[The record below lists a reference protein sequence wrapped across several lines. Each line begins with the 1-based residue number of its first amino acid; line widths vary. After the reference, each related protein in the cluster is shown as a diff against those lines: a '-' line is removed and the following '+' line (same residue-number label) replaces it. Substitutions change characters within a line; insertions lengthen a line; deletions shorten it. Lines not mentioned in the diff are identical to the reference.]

1 MIEEKRG
8 RYSVTRLC
16 HALNVSLSSYYAWR
30 KRDICE
36 RDRDDQR
43 LTKWIE
49 QLFVK
54 NRSV

>member
-30 KRDICE
+30 KRDICDVSE
-36 RDRDDQR
+36 TVMTND
-43 LTKWIE
+43 
-49 QLFVK
+49 
-54 NRSV
+54 